1 MSEQSMDNLLDGT
14 LDDIADLPEFKNF
27 EAGAHRVT
35 ASWSLKEIDN
45 HGMCPEVKFVLVE
58 TMEKADEQAAGGAAG
73 DECSALFM
81 LDNEFGAG
89 KFKANLLPFAEALGL
104 TKPRDIIEAAQDVDC
119 VIITGLRTD
128 KKNPDKVYLDI
139 KEIQVVG

>member
-1 MSEQSMDNLLDGT
+1 MNMDSLLDGT

-35 ASWSLKEIDN
+35 ASWSLKEITN
-45 HGMCPEVKFVLVE
+45 HGMCPEVKFTLQE
-58 TMEKADEQAAGGAAG
+58 TMEKADEQAASGAAG

-89 KFKANLLPFAEALGL
+89 KFKATIAPFAAALGL
-104 TKPRDIIEAAQDVDC
+104 SQPRAIIEAAQGVDC
-119 VIITGLRTD
+119 VIITGLRAD
-128 KKNPDKVYLDI
+128 KKNPDKVYLEIKDI
-139 KEIQVVG
+139 EVVS